1 MQAAFLQ
8 HHAQIGN
15 TFHAIQE
22 HPNMKFLP
30 YFYHFAG
37 SLALSLALTN
47 IADAAPKAKPAQQA
61 ARPKAGA
68 QNAKSA
74 QNAKPAQNAK
84 TGRDAKPAQ
93 NAKPAQSSK
102 TPANSRSNND
112 KSRSSSSSRNQRN
125 NDDEIGRAAR
135 QATNANNRANSRSNN
150 DKSRSS
156 TSSRNQRNN
165 NDDEIGR
172 AARQAANANNRAN
185 SRGSTPPRARRN
197 DDEIGQIARQAGS
210 GSTTSRTENTARNND
225 DEIGQIARQ
234 SSVTASPPPAV
245 SSSAGRGDVDDLIG
259 SAMGFLGVAYRFGG
273 ASPSG
278 FDCSG
283 FMQYIF
289 RKAFA
294 VNLPRTSAEQA
305 NVGVAV
311 NRSQLQPGDMVFF
324 RTAGSRISH
333 VGMYIGNDRF
343 IHAPRTGKRI
353 EITSLSNRYW
363 SARYATARRVK
374 RQNAQNFIRN

>member
-8 HHAQIGN
+8 HNVQTGN
-15 TFHAIQE
+15 TFHVIPE
-22 HPNMKFLP
+22 HSNMKFLP
-30 YFYHFAG
+30 YFYHLAG

-47 IADAAPKAKPAQQA
+47 IAEAAPKAKPAQQA
-61 ARPKAGA
+61 ARPKVG
-68 QNAKSA
+68 
-74 QNAKPAQNAK
+74 
-84 TGRDAKPAQ
+84 AQ
-93 NAKPAQSSK
+93 NAKPAQSGK

-112 KSRSSSSSRNQRN
+112 KSRSSASSRNQRN

-150 DKSRSS
+150 DKSRNS

-172 AARQAANANNRAN
+172 AARQAANANNHAN
-185 SRGSTPPRARRN
+185 SRGSNANSRSSTPPRARRN
-197 DDEIGQIARQAGS
+197 DDEIGQIAHQAGN

-225 DEIGQIARQ
+225 DEIGRIARQ

-245 SSSAGRGDVDDLIG
+245 SSSAERGDVDDLIG

-273 ASPSG
+273 TSPSG

-305 NVGVAV
+305 NVGVTV